1 MPCINFNVFIII
13 GGFLA
18 LEADWKPS
26 PRIRPS
32 PLGRG
37 GPPML
42 LTTSLIDGV
51 VGVVGVTGVA
61 DVDAAVPFLI

>member
-18 LEADWKPS
+18 LAADWKPS

-32 PLGRG
+32 PLGLG
-37 GPPML
+37 GPPMF
-42 LTTSLIDGV
+42 LTVSLMDGCRA
-51 VGVVGVTGVA
+51 GVVGVTGVA
-61 DVDAAVPFLI
+61 DDDEVPFLI